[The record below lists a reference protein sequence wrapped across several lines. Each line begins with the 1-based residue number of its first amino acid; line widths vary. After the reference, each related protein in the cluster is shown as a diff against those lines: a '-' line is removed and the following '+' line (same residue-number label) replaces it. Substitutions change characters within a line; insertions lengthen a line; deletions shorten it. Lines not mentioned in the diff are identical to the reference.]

1 MSWPSVSTRTS
12 EESDDRVRGEERAI
26 MTENLSERVSQ
37 LEKSVKRAA
46 EAIAVL
52 RRERDALQAKVA
64 VMETERGELQALKQ
78 ERREVLSQVDS
89 ILKELDKLDL

>member
-1 MSWPSVSTRTS
+1 MT
-12 EESDDRVRGEERAI
+12 
-26 MTENLSERVSQ
+26 TENLSERVSE

-52 RRERDALQAKVA
+52 RKERDGLQAKLTVLQG
-64 VMETERGELQALKQ
+64 ERDELQALKQ
-78 ERREVLSQVDS
+78 ERREVLAQVDG

>member
-1 MSWPSVSTRTS
+1 
-12 EESDDRVRGEERAI
+12 

-46 EAIAVL
+46 EAMAVL

-64 VMETERGELQALKQ
+64 VMETERAELQALKQ

>member
-1 MSWPSVSTRTS
+1 M
-12 EESDDRVRGEERAI
+12 
-26 MTENLSERVSQ
+26 MTENLSERVSE

-46 EAIAVL
+46 EAIALL
-52 RRERDALQAKVA
+52 RKERDALQAKLA
-64 VMETERGELQALKQ
+64 VMEGERGELQALKQ

>member
-1 MSWPSVSTRTS
+1 MT
-12 EESDDRVRGEERAI
+12 
-26 MTENLSERVSQ
+26 TENLSERVAE

-52 RRERDALQAKVA
+52 RKERDALQTKLAS
-64 VMETERGELQALKQ
+64 MEGERGELQALRQ
-78 ERREVLSQVDS
+78 EKKEVLAQVDS

>member
-1 MSWPSVSTRTS
+1 
-12 EESDDRVRGEERAI
+12 
-26 MTENLSERVSQ
+26 MTENLSERVAQ

-52 RRERDALQAKVA
+52 KRERDALQAKVT